1 MSFTFALPLS
11 FSISHFRVKLRQS
24 RREIVPLDPHFYGFQ
39 VLTGLMTGTTGL
51 MIVFSGLLSEDFL
64 PIVLIFLLFP
74 AIVKQQNRLWGLK
87 IKNNQHLFVTKTPRF
102 KPSAP
107 LRRVWSVIGR
117 DRKRHYRSITTKRST
132 TRL

>member
-1 MSFTFALPLS
+1 
-11 FSISHFRVKLRQS
+11 
-24 RREIVPLDPHFYGFQ
+24 
-39 VLTGLMTGTTGL
+39 MT
-51 MIVFSGLLSEDFL
+51 VFPGLLSGDFL

-74 AIVKQQNRLWGLK
+74 AIVKQQNRLRGLK

-117 DRKRHYRSITTKRST
+117 DGKGIAVQSQQSAQRQVFRRGVTV
-132 TRL
+132 

>member
-1 MSFTFALPLS
+1 M
-11 FSISHFRVKLRQS
+11 
-24 RREIVPLDPHFYGFQ
+24 PLDPHFYGFQ
-39 VLTGLMTGTTGL
+39 VLTGLMTGITGL
-51 MIVFSGLLSEDFL
+51 MTVFPGLLSGDFL

-74 AIVKQQNRLWGLK
+74 AIVKQQNRLWGFK

-117 DRKRHYRSITTKRST
+117 DGKAAGRSITAKSST